1 MIIDYYSHQN
11 YKSFFSLFNLKILKF
26 LIFQILIAL
35 LIFNCS
41 ENEILPEEELVK
53 IYVDILIAQDTTTNE
68 SITIDSLKAIVLKS
82 YEVPESLYVKSI
94 DYYNSTPAKWEEFFN
109 NATKYVE
116 KLKTNS
122 EE

>member
-26 LIFQILIAL
+26 LIYQILIAL

-82 YEVPESLYVKSI
+82 YAVPESLYVKSI

>member
-11 YKSFFSLFNLKILKF
+11 YISFFSLINLKILKF
-26 LIFQILIAL
+26 LIYQILIAL

>member
-11 YKSFFSLFNLKILKF
+11 YKSFFSLINLKILKF
-26 LIFQILIAL
+26 LIYQILIAL

-82 YEVPESLYVKSI
+82 YAVPESLYVKSI